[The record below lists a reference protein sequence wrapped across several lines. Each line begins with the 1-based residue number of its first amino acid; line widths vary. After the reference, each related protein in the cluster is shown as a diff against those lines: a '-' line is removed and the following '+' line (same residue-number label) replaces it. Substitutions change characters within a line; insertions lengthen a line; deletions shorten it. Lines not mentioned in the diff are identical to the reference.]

1 MEAISAWA
9 QLVAAV
15 GVVVS
20 LFYLAIQVR
29 QNTRS
34 MRAIVVDSLA
44 KSLAEISR
52 MLAGDLELARA
63 FSAAVDDWHGAT
75 DDERTRALFVFQ
87 ALFKLLENAWFQK
100 RQGTLDPEQ
109 WEGWDAI
116 IRVYYHRPGVKAWW
130 PMRRAAFA
138 IGFRDYIENSQPIRE
153 IASVNELI
161 RGQASGLR

>member
-1 MEAISAWA
+1 
-9 QLVAAV
+9 
-15 GVVVS
+15 
-20 LFYLAIQVR
+20 
-29 QNTRS
+29 

-100 RQGTLDPEQ
+100 RQGTLDPEE

-116 IRVYYHRPGVKAWW
+116 IRVYYHRPGVKAWS
-130 PMRRAAFA
+130 RCGA
-138 IGFRDYIENSQPIRE
+138 QPLR
-153 IASVNELI
+153 SV
-161 RGQASGLR
+161 SGITSKTVSLYAR